1 MSLRICYKNVVKMM
15 WTYHF
20 SKKKKEKW
28 QLICGNGIAEIEGG
42 KIVGMNMWQWHCQN
56 RREKKLLKLVYGN
69 SIAEI
74 EGKKTVG
81 MNLWQ

>member
-1 MSLRICYKNVVKMM
+1 M
-15 WTYHF
+15 
-20 SKKKKEKW
+20 
-28 QLICGNGIAEIEGG
+28 ICGNGIAEIEGG

-56 RREKKLLKLVYGN
+56 RKEKKLLKLVCGN

>member
-1 MSLRICYKNVVKMM
+1 MVC
-15 WTYHF
+15 TYHF
-20 SKKKKEKW
+20 SKKKKW

-56 RREKKLLKLVYGN
+56 RREKKLLKLVCGN

-74 EGKKTVG
+74 EGKKIVG
-81 MNLWQ
+81 LGLWQWHC